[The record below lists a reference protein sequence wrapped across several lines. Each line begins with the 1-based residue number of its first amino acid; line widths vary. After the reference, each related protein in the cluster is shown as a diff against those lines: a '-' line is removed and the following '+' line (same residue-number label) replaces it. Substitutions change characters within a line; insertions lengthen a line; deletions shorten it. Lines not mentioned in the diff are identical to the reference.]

1 MILSLLEK
9 YSNPILV
16 ATDII
21 VRITDLRKR
30 QKMNIIDELNDFINQ
45 TKESKEIKRALAVKM
60 TLSGKSYHEVKE
72 LLNVSHSFISEWKN
86 QALFHG
92 VESLR
97 LQLSWETRLLKNGR
111 KRENN

>member
-1 MILSLLEK
+1 MSSKNIPFLFGTTIHQDLRSSAI

-30 QKMNIIDELNDFINQ
+30 QKMNIIDTLNDFINQ

-60 TLSGKSYHEVKE
+60 ILSGKSYHEVKE
-72 LLNVSHSFISEWKN
+72 LLNVTQQFY
-86 QALFHG
+86 
-92 VESLR
+92 
-97 LQLSWETRLLKNGR
+97 
-111 KRENN
+111 

>member
-1 MILSLLEK
+1 M
-9 YSNPILV
+9 V

-30 QKMNIIDELNDFINQ
+30 QKMNIIDKLNDFINQ

-72 LLNVSHSFISEWKN
+72 LLNVTQQFY
-86 QALFHG
+86 
-92 VESLR
+92 
-97 LQLSWETRLLKNGR
+97 
-111 KRENN
+111 